1 MTHFYV
7 TLPSNS
13 SMNYY
18 PENTVTKYKT
28 HLAQPISLEGDWEVG
43 LYECEYHR
51 TWYNVE
57 EKDSKILF
65 EHIKDGRVVSE
76 RIHIPHGYYT
86 NIEELTDRIN
96 TSFIVFGVENGITQM
111 PQLRVDKLTRKI
123 SIHIFSGMRII
134 FSPGIGN
141 ILGYDDKEDVM
152 NVFGPTNSVI
162 TLHNTY
168 NTEVN
173 CQSLFV
179 YCDILEHVIVGDTK
193 APLLRS
199 ISVSGKHGDI
209 VREIYDKPMY
219 VPIQKKHFESVEI
232 DIRTDFGE
240 PVPFVNGKSL
250 MTLHFRMSKN
260 PYFLQ

>member
-13 SMNYY
+13 SMQYY

-43 LYECEYHR
+43 LSEIEYHR

-57 EKDSKILF
+57 EKDSKIRF

-76 RIHIPHGYYT
+76 KIHIPLGYYT
-86 NIEELTDRIN
+86 NIEEFTDRIN
-96 TSFIVFGVENGITQM
+96 TSFIVFGVKNGIPQM
-111 PQLRVDKLTRKI
+111 PQLRLDKLTRKI
-123 SIHIFSGMRII
+123 NIHISNGMRII

-141 ILGYDDKEDVM
+141 ILGYNEKED
-152 NVFGPTNSVI
+152 NVFGHTKSVI

-173 CQSLFV
+173 SQSLFV

-193 APLLRS
+193 APLLHS
-199 ISVSGKHGDI
+199 ISVSGKHEDI

-219 VPIQKKHFESVEI
+219 VPIQKKHFESIEI
-232 DIRTDFGE
+232 DIVR
-240 PVPFVNGKSL
+240 PHPKKNISSQSKSI
-250 MTLHFRMSKN
+250 
-260 PYFLQ
+260 